1 MGRGLGMSF
10 SMRAWS
16 SSLCASLPTHTF
28 ILPYFHFLKNTS
40 ASKSYSYSSLS
51 NLKYRRRTRGLT
63 CDREGSRRGMSRMVG
78 ASSVR
83 ESIELTELEKKIF
96 DRLREVLRQSNLQ
109 TQLRVAGGWVRDK
122 LLGKNSDD
130 IDIALDNM
138 LGREF
143 CEKVNEYLSNAGEK
157 TQGVGV
163 IQCNPD
169 QSKHLETARMRIFDV
184 WIDFVNLRSETY
196 AEHSRIPSMEFGTA
210 EQDAYRRDLTINSLF
225 YNINTGSVEDLTGR
239 GISDL
244 KAGVIA
250 TPLPPK
256 ATFLDDPLR
265 VLRAVRFG
273 ARFEFSLDDALKK
286 AATEEEVKN
295 ALASKISRQRIGHEI
310 DLMLSGNQPVKAI
323 SQLKELQLFWTVF
336 SLPQSVGNEL
346 PEDCESLCVKC
357 MEAIWEVLGKV
368 GFAILNEEHRR
379 LCSYSALFLP
389 LRKENYADRKGK
401 LIPVSNAIIRDSLKL
416 KADDAEKVLS
426 LHNAAE
432 EFFLLIDLLISGED
446 TISHKNCTDEM
457 DAWDVSLKSKQRI
470 QAGLLLIKIKA
481 LWRVA
486 LLLSTVIRYPIS
498 ECSEVEEYKA
508 LVEKRALLYT
518 SIEKSVLQLE
528 LENVWEMKRLLD
540 GKVIMSVLGL
550 KIGGPLVKQ
559 WQEEI
564 LKWQLAN
571 PSGTAEECLDWLQHA
586 NAKRMKTH

>member
-1 MGRGLGMSF
+1 
-10 SMRAWS
+10 
-16 SSLCASLPTHTF
+16 
-28 ILPYFHFLKNTS
+28 
-40 ASKSYSYSSLS
+40 
-51 NLKYRRRTRGLT
+51 
-63 CDREGSRRGMSRMVG
+63 MSRMVG

-295 ALASKISRQRIGHEI
+295 ALASKISRERIGHEI